1 MIIIKAYGD
10 PNIRATHKT
19 TIEITKDDHLTE
31 RGDCILGI
39 RADRG
44 LKDIKNFLDSHK
56 GKKLIV
62 EFTVDDLSDR
72 VTGYLDPRLSFLD
85 ERDIV
90 IRKSS
95 YICKRTLMINADK
108 SAAEIDRSIV
118 RKLREGKEL
127 IVRINSV

>member
-72 VTGYLDPRLSFLD
+72 VTGYLDPKLSFLD

>member
-62 EFTVDDLSDR
+62 EFIVDDLSDR

>member
-44 LKDIKNFLDSHK
+44 LKDIKNFLDSHI

-85 ERDIV
+85 KRDIV

>member
-95 YICKRTLMINADK
+95 YICKRTLMINANK

>member
-108 SAAEIDRSIV
+108 SAAEIDLS
-118 RKLREGKEL
+118 L
-127 IVRINSV
+127 IHI

>member
-85 ERDIV
+85 ARDIV

>member
-19 TIEITKDDHLTE
+19 TIEITKDNHLTE

>member
-118 RKLREGKEL
+118 RKLREEKEL